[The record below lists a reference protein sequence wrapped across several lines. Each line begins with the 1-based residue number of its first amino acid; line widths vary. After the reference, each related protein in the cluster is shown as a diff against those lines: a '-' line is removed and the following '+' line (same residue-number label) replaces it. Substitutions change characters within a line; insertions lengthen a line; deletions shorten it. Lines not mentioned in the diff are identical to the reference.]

1 VGNPQL
7 LRRSR
12 SDRYTAAFPTAGDGG
27 SLEQTRISMPASQ
40 DELALAREAGRLEAE
55 AFDRT
60 LREAEA
66 REREERLGRI
76 AWDSPG
82 EGFRESTGADAAMA
96 VETVWRLQQ
105 DVARLAAFHQAVLR
119 SRAWRL
125 IQWARR
131 PFGRAW

>member
-1 VGNPQL
+1 
-7 LRRSR
+7 
-12 SDRYTAAFPTAGDGG
+12 
-27 SLEQTRISMPASQ
+27 MPGTL

-55 AFDRT
+55 AFDRA

-66 REREERLGRI
+66 REREERLGRLVWG
-76 AWDSPG
+76 AAG
-82 EGFRESTGADAAMA
+82 EGYREAAGADAAA
-96 VETVWRLQQ
+96 AAETVWRLQQ
-105 DVARLAAFHQAVLR
+105 DVARLAAFHRAVLR